1 MQSRGDS
8 PGSGMDDET
17 LTRACEVLGDL
28 QEWRLPPANWAR
40 PAGIVDRLA
49 DAWSSGDADAVDAA
63 TAALEMLS
71 PYRVERMRDSADVP
85 PPKVLRERVVTL
97 IHVIAGEDTTSDDA
111 VTGTEAASQD
121 SGTRP
126 GGQ

>member
-8 PGSGMDDET
+8 PGSRMDDQM
-17 LTRACEVLGDL
+17 LIRACEVLGDL
-28 QEWRLPPANWAR
+28 QEWWLPPANWAR
-40 PAGIVDRLA
+40 PAGLVERLA

-85 PPKVLRERVVTL
+85 PPKVLRERVVNL
-97 IHVIAGEDTTSDDA
+97 IHVIAAEDTTSDA
-111 VTGTEAASQD
+111 VVTDTEATSQE
-121 SGTRP
+121 SGTPP
-126 GGQ
+126 GGR